1 MPGPGPPCTVVAVAE
16 PTERQNRG
24 RLLRDLNLLALLT
37 VIAASAGLLLLPSR
51 DDGLLGLPELAVGDP
66 APRNIRSPQAF
77 TVEDPDSTARNRARA
92 REEVLRV
99 YDHHLW
105 VGSTAKQRLA
115 RAFEA
120 AGPRLASQ
128 TEDRPPIG
136 RVRDFILALGATVN
150 ERVLL
155 PVVTAEDLESLR
167 DAALMVAE
175 TAFEVRIVED
185 KALLALEMAPAG
197 ATVRMVDNAAEA
209 GPERVL
215 TRADG
220 ILGLDQARA
229 RVDQIVSDQLGRLDR
244 AERRGLAAVVKRVIR
259 PNLLPNPGETERRRT
274 QAAESVKPTVFSI
287 KPGETIVRAG
297 ETIDPQ
303 KRLLL
308 TGLEGALAR
317 QSRLQMTAG
326 SALLAV
332 LLVLVSFRLVRR
344 SYPSGPTQRDLAFL
358 ASAFVLMLVIL
369 WAGYK
374 MVPWVAERIDGPL
387 EVARYRHLVP
397 VAFGALLVRLIVGVE
412 AAGVFSIVS
421 ALTAGWMMDASL
433 SFAVYTGA
441 GCLAA
446 SSAADRLSPRRRLVP
461 AAARICLA
469 QVAACVV
476 LALLESR
483 LDPELGLEVLLAV
496 GSGAAAALLAALLLP
511 VVELF
516 FGFTTTHR
524 LFDLANLNHPL
535 LKELLVEAPATY
547 HHSILV
553 GTLAEAGARAIGANP
568 ILARVGG
575 YYHDVGKLK
584 NPRAYIENEPG
595 QFPHPSPEE
604 EARELRRHVEDGLE
618 LAARHRIAPPVLEIV
633 AQHHGTGVVRSAHHR
648 ATEQRSSVNRAVFA
662 YAGPRPLSREA
673 ALVLLADVVEFESRR
688 LAQDLVLDEAK
699 LEPAVRRAL
708 TEVLEDGQLDDCNI
722 TLRDLGLV
730 VAAFTEV
737 LGERLLRRGRPSSLV
752 GAGTREPATVV
763 RPPPGGEP
771 N

>member
-1 MPGPGPPCTVVAVAE
+1 MAE
-16 PTERQNRG
+16 SAERHNRG
-24 RLLRDLNLLALLT
+24 RLIRDLNLLALLT
-37 VIAASAGLLLLPSR
+37 LIAASSGLLLLPSR

-77 TVEDPDSTARNRARA
+77 TIEDPDSTARNRARA

-105 VGSTAKQRLA
+105 VGSAAKQRLVQ
-115 RAFEA
+115 AFESA
-120 AGPRLASQ
+120 RPRPEREAGDGSIQ
-128 TEDRPPIG
+128 

-185 KALLALEMAPAG
+185 KALLALEMTPNG
-197 ATVRMVDNAAEA
+197 AIVRMLDKESAA

-229 RVDQIVSDQLGRLDR
+229 RVDQIVSEQLGRLAR
-244 AERRGLAAVVKRVIR
+244 AERRGVAAVVKRVLR
-259 PNLLPNPGETERRRT
+259 PNLLPNPEETERRRV
-274 QAAESVKPTVFSI
+274 QAAESVKPTFFSI
-287 KPGETIVRAG
+287 QPGETIVRAG

-303 KRLLL
+303 RRLLL

-317 QSRLQMTAG
+317 QSRFQMTVG
-326 SALLAV
+326 SAFLAV
-332 LLVLVSFRLVRR
+332 LLVLVSFRLVRS
-344 SYPSGPTQRDLAFL
+344 SYPGGPTQRDLAFL
-358 ASAFVLMLVIL
+358 ATAFVLMLVVL

-374 MVPWVAERIDGPL
+374 MVPWVAERVDGPL
-387 EVARYRHLVP
+387 EAAHYRYLVP
-397 VAFGALLVRLIVGVE
+397 VAFGALVVRLIVGVE
-412 AAGVFSIVS
+412 AAGAFSIVS

-433 SFAVYTGA
+433 SFAIYTGA

-446 SSAADRLSPRRRLVP
+446 SSVADRLAPRRRLVP
-461 AAARICLA
+461 AAARICLV

-483 LDPELGLEVLLAV
+483 LDPEFGPEVVLAV
-496 GSGAAAALLAALLLP
+496 VSGAVSALLATLLLP
-511 VVELF
+511 VAELF
-516 FGFTTTHR
+516 FGFTTAYR

-553 GTLAEAGARAIGANP
+553 GTLAEAGALAIGAHP

-584 NPRAYIENEPG
+584 NPRAYVENEPG

-633 AQHHGTGVVRSAHHR
+633 AQHHGTGVVRSAYQR
-648 ATEQRSSVNRAVFA
+648 ATELRSLVDRAAFS
-662 YAGPRPLSREA
+662 YAGPRPLSKEA
-673 ALVLLADVVEFESRR
+673 ALVLLADRVEFESRG
-688 LAQDLVLDEAK
+688 LAQDVGLDEAK
-699 LEPAVRRAL
+699 LEQAVRRSL
-708 TEVLEDGQLDDCNI
+708 TEALEDGQLDDCDI

-730 VAAFTEV
+730 VAAFAEV

-752 GAGTREPATVV
+752 GPGARASVTVV
-763 RPPPGGEP
+763 RPPLGGEP